1 MHDLFRLPVI
11 QLNISSVWHTYLL
24 TCQLVNPLTNNSANG
39 LAYKC
44 MTPRLHYTHNDT
56 PFRSIYRF
64 NANCLHS
71 ALFVCNALIF
81 KRFRRVDNSEFYLHA
96 VCTQLH
102 SCLHLF
108 ALVCTIYVACTY
120 QHRYKCTRVV
130 PTTHYGIGGALFRL
144 LRRKKRSPYAVASG
158 WHDRFCASTW
168 LAVFAC

>member
-1 MHDLFRLPVI
+1 
-11 QLNISSVWHTYLL
+11 
-24 TCQLVNPLTNNSANG
+24 
-39 LAYKC
+39 

-71 ALFVCNALIF
+71 ALFVCTALIF
-81 KRFRRVDNSEFYLHA
+81 NRFRRVDNPEIYLHA

-102 SCLHLF
+102 SCLHCLHLF

-130 PTTHYGIGGALFRL
+130 PTTHYGIGGACFRL
-144 LRRKKRSPYAVASG
+144 LRQKNRPPYAATSG
-158 WHDRFCASTW
+158 WHDRFVYALGLPYRLLVQTSAYRRVDDFYLC
-168 LAVFAC
+168 LHCVI

>member
-1 MHDLFRLPVI
+1 MNVERYFRMQMYKKV
-11 QLNISSVWHTYLL
+11 
-24 TCQLVNPLTNNSANG
+24 
-39 LAYKC
+39 AYKC
-44 MTPRLHYTHNDT
+44 MTHCLHYTHYDT

-71 ALFVCNALIF
+71 ALFVCTALIF
-81 KRFRRVDNSEFYLHA
+81 KRFRRVYNSEIYLHA

-102 SCLHLF
+102 SCLHHLHLF
-108 ALVCTIYVACTY
+108 TLVCTIYFACTY
-120 QHRYKCTRVV
+120 QHRCKCTRGV

-144 LRRKKRSPYAVASG
+144 LRQKNRPPYAATSG